1 MAGSP
6 RTTSFLQNVSIKA
19 KLLTVV
25 GTLIIGIVSY
35 ALYQQASFSTLEDI
49 EKAAKQNQLSAIDL
63 LTLRRHEKDFLSRK
77 DPKYVTRFDETFEQ
91 LEQRVLFLQ
100 DTLSKYDSAALGQ
113 LTTITGTLR
122 QYQDQFHQLN
132 KQVSLLG
139 MDQQSGL
146 GSELNDNRLGL
157 HHAVK
162 QTQSAELEASYL
174 ALVKADFHYLIA
186 PSQEAVLDFEE
197 AINNFTSRSSA
208 YTQVVTEMV
217 RYQQSFQRFVAEY
230 AVYGL
235 SPQLGMRG
243 ALRTNVH
250 KTEEAFHQLQESI
263 NAVVDRTRTQVKT
276 KLYLFGTALAFIIST
291 LLVIITTSIT
301 KRIGQITRLMKDIS
315 EGNGD
320 LTVRMNS
327 TGNDELAQLSNS
339 FDHFVSKLHTNI
351 KDIADVMH
359 VLNECSLASKHIATE
374 SMNNAQQQKIES
386 ELVATAVNE
395 LVMTSNEI
403 TANIESA
410 AENAHLVKQ
419 EADKSLDL
427 TNDASNSLHILT
439 SNIENSQQMVAE
451 LEKHSSEIHSVI
463 STIQGIAEQ
472 TNLLALNAAI
482 EAARAG
488 ENGRGFAVVADEVRQ
503 LSLMTNNSTQQ
514 IESTINGLTAGV
526 KGTIDLMQNSLEQA
540 HITNDKTAQAVSA
553 IGLITEQ
560 ISEMFDMNTQ
570 IATASEEQ
578 SMVSSD
584 IDRNITQIA
593 DLAGSTYSTISESA
607 ECSVQV
613 NQVGE
618 KLERIVGEFKY

>member
-25 GTLIIGIVSY
+25 CTLVIGIVSY

-100 DTLSKYDSAALGQ
+100 DTLSKYDSSALGQ
-113 LTTITGTLR
+113 LTTITSTLR
-122 QYQDQFHQLN
+122 QYQGQFHQLS

-146 GSELNDNRLGL
+146 GAKLNDNRLGL
-157 HHAVK
+157 HYAVK

-186 PSQEAVLDFEE
+186 PSQEAVLDFEA

-208 YTQVVTEMV
+208 YTQVLTEMV
-217 RYQQSFQRFVAEY
+217 RYQQSFLRFVAEND
-230 AVYGL
+230 VYGL

-250 KTEEAFHQLQESI
+250 GAEEAIHQLQESI
-263 NAVVDRTRTQVKT
+263 NVVVDRTRTQVKT
-276 KLYLFGTALAFIIST
+276 ELNVFGAALAFIISA
-291 LLVIITTSIT
+291 LLVIIATSIT
-301 KRIGQITRLMKDIS
+301 KRIGQITHLMKDIS

-339 FDHFVSKLHTNI
+339 FDHFVSKLHNNI
-351 KDIADVMH
+351 KDIAGVMH

-593 DLAGSTYSTISESA
+593 DLAGSTYNTISESA